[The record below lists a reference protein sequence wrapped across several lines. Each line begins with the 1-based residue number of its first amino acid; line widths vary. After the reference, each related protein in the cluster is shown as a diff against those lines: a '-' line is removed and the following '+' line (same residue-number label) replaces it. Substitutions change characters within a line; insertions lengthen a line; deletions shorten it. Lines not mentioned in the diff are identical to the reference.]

1 MNGKDVYNYAKKVK
15 CYLNNTRLND
25 LSRLLQI
32 TRLGNIGKG
41 KAVLI
46 AGAVA
51 WSAFFC
57 SFGNVNSA
65 AAASAVLLGKAGILT
80 EGIRLAGVPYR
91 NRNGKIVI
99 SGSASKNDNILLG
112 CNERAQVAY
121 NMAKANEP
129 RITLDMLDIAHR
141 LGTSMDG
148 LEYSVKTASSVVSK
162 IERKTDK
169 ALQAGETP
177 KKDFEYVSETGD
189 LLRYTQVVNHDEIA
203 TKVRATVKLLEDK
216 GYTVDE
222 IDNKY
227 LNEEGRYK
235 AVHLNAT
242 SPSGQHFEMQI
253 HSPESLAASRATHTM
268 YEEWR
273 RPETSEERK
282 AELFTM
288 IKSTYDSMPLPKD
301 IMSLQSYKRVG

>member
-1 MNGKDVYNYAKKVK
+1 MDGKDVYNYAKKVK

-203 TKVRATVKLLEDK
+203 AKVRATVQLLEDK

-282 AELFTM
+282 EELFTM

>member
-46 AGAVA
+46 AGVVA

-203 TKVRATVKLLEDK
+203 DKVRATVKLLEDK

>member
-1 MNGKDVYNYAKKVK
+1 MDGKDVYNYAKKVK

-46 AGAVA
+46 AGVVA

-203 TKVRATVKLLEDK
+203 AKVRATVQLLEDK

-282 AELFTM
+282 EELFTM

>member
-189 LLRYTQVVNHDEIA
+189 LLRYTHVVNHDEIA

>member
-189 LLRYTQVVNHDEIA
+189 LLRYTQVVNHDEITA
-203 TKVRATVKLLEDK
+203 KVRATVKLLEDK

>member
-46 AGAVA
+46 AGVVA

-99 SGSASKNDNILLG
+99 SGSASQNDNILSG

-203 TKVRATVKLLEDK
+203 AKVRATVKLLEDK

>member
-203 TKVRATVKLLEDK
+203 AKVRATVKLLEDK

-282 AELFTM
+282 EELFTM

>member
-203 TKVRATVKLLEDK
+203 AKVRATVQLLEDK

>member
-203 TKVRATVKLLEDK
+203 AKVRATVQLLEDK

-282 AELFTM
+282 EELFTM

>member
-99 SGSASKNDNILLG
+99 SGSASQNDNILSG

-189 LLRYTQVVNHDEIA
+189 LLRYTQVVNHDEITA
-203 TKVRATVKLLEDK
+203 KVRATVKLLEDK

-235 AVHLNAT
+235 AVHLNVT

>member
-1 MNGKDVYNYAKKVK
+1 MDGKDVYNYAKKVK

-46 AGAVA
+46 AGVVA

-203 TKVRATVKLLEDK
+203 AKVRATVKLLEDK

>member
-1 MNGKDVYNYAKKVK
+1 M
-15 CYLNNTRLND
+15 
-25 LSRLLQI
+25 LQI

-99 SGSASKNDNILLG
+99 SGSASQNDNILSG

-203 TKVRATVKLLEDK
+203 AKVRATVKLLEDK

-235 AVHLNAT
+235 AVHLNVT